1 MMTNGPAMFSLSSP
15 PFSRS
20 ICSSPAAKVVEEG
33 RVPLQ
38 RHFFHFPDFKHRRHC
53 LDPPSCVSVVAFRN
67 PVVDRWYKK
76 GGGGEDGWQKWNSLL
91 VACAVCLF

>member
-53 LDPPSCVSVVAFRN
+53 LDPPSCVSVVVVSAFRN
-67 PVVDRWYKK
+67 PVVDR
-76 GGGGEDGWQKWNSLL
+76 G
-91 VACAVCLF
+91 